1 MSKLKWIP
9 MCSRFD
15 IFDAM
20 INQYFFIRDENL
32 KDQAKLLEDID
43 AYAKAS
49 ELLISFDA
57 SPFYSHGPFRQFL
70 C

>member
-43 AYAKAS
+43 ADAKAS
-49 ELLISFDA
+49 NLGTEPKERA
-57 SPFYSHGPFRQFL
+57 SEIMQIQK
-70 C
+70 